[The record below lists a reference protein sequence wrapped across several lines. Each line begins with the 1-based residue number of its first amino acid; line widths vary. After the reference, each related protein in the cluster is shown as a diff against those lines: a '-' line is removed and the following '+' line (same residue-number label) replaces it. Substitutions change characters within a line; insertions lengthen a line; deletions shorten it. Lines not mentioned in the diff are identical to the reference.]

1 MSYSNVSA
9 MTDVELLQSHNKM
22 LERMRKFYSCPAPI
36 ADGAEM
42 AWENEEAYIVEKL
55 GEITNELDKRK
66 IKHS

>member
-1 MSYSNVSA
+1 
-9 MTDVELLQSHNKM
+9 
-22 LERMRKFYSCPAPI
+22 MRKFYSCPAPI